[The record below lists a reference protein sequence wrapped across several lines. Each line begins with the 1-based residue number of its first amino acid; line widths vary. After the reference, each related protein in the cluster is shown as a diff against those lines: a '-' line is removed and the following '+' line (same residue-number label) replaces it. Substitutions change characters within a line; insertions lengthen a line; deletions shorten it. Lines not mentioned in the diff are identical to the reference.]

1 MIVYID
7 GELGVALRDVR
18 SRAGLRQCE
27 VAIRADVAQPMI
39 SLYERGR
46 REPTWPTFLRLLAA
60 AGAAADVRV
69 VALGGQQLSMQALA
83 THLLNSESDSTR
95 RRLVLDFVG
104 RYAELEPGNRL
115 GVLLAKPGSA
125 GGARWDA
132 LLGGLAEHLCFHD
145 AVDPPA
151 WTGEDHRFLDRPWY
165 WVDLPSVRRRA
176 LLGAPTAFRR
186 RNVWIDRVDLERV

>member
-1 MIVYID
+1 
-7 GELGVALRDVR
+7 
-18 SRAGLRQCE
+18 
-27 VAIRADVAQPMI
+27 MI
-39 SLYERGR
+39 SLYERGL

-69 VALGGQQLSMQALA
+69 VALGGEHLSMQELA
-83 THLLNSESDSTR
+83 THLLNAGSDSTR

-115 GVLLAKPGSA
+115 GGLLANPGSA
-125 GGARWDA
+125 GDARWDA
-132 LLGGLAEHLCFHD
+132 LLGGLAEHLCFYD

-151 WTGEDHRFLDRPWY
+151 WTSEVHRFLDHPWY